1 MTTLLSYLVAAAD
14 QHPDRPAVI
23 EDARRLT
30 YRELHERSTALAA
43 ELARAGAGPGQR
55 VGIHLPSGLDAVVA
69 VWATL
74 KTGAAYVPVD
84 VAKPAERRARVLDEI
99 DPKVVVTTG
108 SFDLDCGR
116 ETVDVA
122 AAYDGPLKAPP
133 EVTVRPDDPAY
144 IFYTSGSTGAPKAV
158 VLTHRNATTFVDW
171 AVRAFKITTSDRIA
185 CHAPVH
191 CDLSTFDLFG
201 SVKAAATLVAVPT
214 PARASGKEL
223 ASFLH
228 DSSCTVLYCVP
239 SALTML
245 VEAAASA
252 SALGS
257 LRVVLFGGEIC
268 PQATL
273 RAMLRLTT
281 NTRFANLYGL
291 TATNV
296 CIFHEVDPVLDLVGH
311 SLPIGRAITPEVQ
324 ARVMAAPNREAEIG
338 EPGELV
344 VSGPV
349 VAQGYWDDPA
359 LTRARFAP
367 DDASAVALEPA
378 AATRAYRTGDIAVRR
393 PNGSLYRRCR
403 ADRQV
408 STPGSVV
415 ELDEVESAFYA
426 NPDVVEAAVLAA
438 PDERGDNRL
447 IAAVVTRKPTSAD
460 RLRRACGRVIPA
472 DHVPSAI
479 QIVESLPRT
488 STGKIDRHSLLA
500 QFTGSLS
507 KH

>member
-1 MTTLLSYLVAAAD
+1 MHSSSRYCPAQWGAGHASARSGGRIRDAQHRPARGAQGGWNSASDAELIVFIVPPARWLQCRSASKMQLDAAPLPAPLGKLMAGNSRENESAVSHMNSSIRAFAKSAGGHAMTTLLSHLVAAAN

-23 EDARRLT
+23 DGARRLT

-84 VAKPAERRARVLDEI
+84 VAKPGERRARMLHEI

-108 SFDLDCGR
+108 SFDLDSGR

-122 AAYDGPLKAPP
+122 AAYAGPLKAPP

-171 AVRAFKITTSDRIA
+171 AVRAFKITSSDRIA
-185 CHAPVH
+185 GHAPVH

-214 PARASGKEL
+214 PARVSGNEL
-223 ASFLH
+223 AIFLH

-257 LRVVLFGGEIC
+257 LRVVPFGGEIC

-311 SLPIGRAITPEVQ
+311 SLPIGRAVTPEVQ
-324 ARVMAAPNREAEIG
+324 ARVMAAPNREAETG

-367 DDASAVALEPA
+367 DDAGAV
-378 AATRAYRTGDIAVRR
+378 D
-393 PNGSLYRRCR
+393 RRCR
-403 ADRQV
+403 DPEADISR
-408 STPGSVV
+408 P
-415 ELDEVESAFYA
+415 
-426 NPDVVEAAVLAA
+426 AA
-438 PDERGDNRL
+438 PGMRQG
-447 IAAVVTRKPTSAD
+447 
-460 RLRRACGRVIPA
+460 
-472 DHVPSAI
+472 
-479 QIVESLPRT
+479 
-488 STGKIDRHSLLA
+488 HSR
-500 QFTGSLS
+500 
-507 KH
+507 